1 MKIIDDFLNEPY
13 KTRKLGLQLATK
25 ENIDLK
31 DDKNGA
37 WPGVRIS
44 LAFKSKILI
53 DNVFS
58 DSYINKV
65 KSHIG
70 KDVYLEQSSIQ
81 WVSSIWG
88 RGVVHCDYP
97 NDYICITYLNEDP
110 PSNSGTEVYS
120 DYEAPSLDLEKI
132 LSSFDREKKS
142 FYLSNKSHNKRNF
155 FLKKVEKIN
164 SRFKD
169 PVIASNKFNRTIIYN
184 ARLLHRGQDFFGD
197 DLDNSRMTL
206 VSFWNAKK

>member
-1 MKIIDDFLNEPY
+1 MRIIDDFLNEPY
-13 KTRKLGLQLATK
+13 KARKLGLQLATK
-25 ENIDLK
+25 ENINLE

-120 DYEAPSLDLEKI
+120 DYEAPSLDLKKI
-132 LSSFDREKKS
+132 LSPFDREKKS
-142 FYLSNKSHNKRNF
+142 FYLSDKSHNKRNF
-155 FLKKVEKIN
+155 FLKKAEKIN
-164 SRFKD
+164 SHFKN
-169 PVIASNKFNRTIIYN
+169 PFIVSNKFNRTLIYN

-197 DLDNSRMTL
+197 DLDNSRMIL
-206 VSFWNAKK
+206 VSLWNAKK